1 MFCSRVAQRFRL
13 LPVFGFR
20 CHFGRGVRRL
30 DGEVCDRESIEP
42 VGYRATSQ
50 AQHLSSSKRNRDVS
64 GAIGKYGLCRLEC
77 SSYLPGSSL
86 DRGVRSYGQDP
97 QRQVPAAA
105 QEIVLRRERV
115 IGLCRAPDFSIEKL
129 RQAIQQSDGN
139 P

>member
-1 MFCSRVAQRFRL
+1 MEKSATVNRL
-13 LPVFGFR
+13 NPSDIEQL
-20 CHFGRGVRRL
+20 RRL
-30 DGEVCDRESIEP
+30 STCLAASAIESFQ
-42 VGYRATSQ
+42 VRLANTGFAD
-50 AQHLSSSKRNRDVS
+50 SSVRD
-64 GAIGKYGLCRLEC
+64 
-77 SSYLPGSSL
+77 LPGSSL

-105 QEIVLRRERV
+105 QEIVLRRERG